1 MDDVTASIII
11 ACQTAGAINSINK
24 LGFSFAMLGRKAIE
38 FGAESISVFSD
49 LQEETQKF
57 GTVFSGVQDMANK
70 HVQDLI
76 DNFGQSELSA
86 KKMMAQTGD
95 LLRGTGM
102 SQEDIA
108 SISGGLS
115 KLGSDLTSFS
125 NYAGG
130 AENSTF
136 ALTKAML
143 GETEMAKSL
152 GVFIKTD
159 TKEFKDL
166 EKQAKTTGI
175 YIEYFGKTFKA
186 STDIQAKAFASLAQE
201 FQQKGYVIGDYN
213 RNQDSIANSGRR
225 VANSLTSL
233 KTEIGRFLNSFT
245 QVGSVNKTF
254 ADFIN
259 GITAKVK
266 ENSAN
271 WAYYIAT
278 GINMW
283 RGGFEMIWAVT
294 KTIFT
299 NIAVVGKYAWDIL
312 VQAWKDAPGFFSA
325 VWEDVK
331 NLTNSTFEFLR
342 QVFIGTCEFYIDIF
356 DSAVTFLMGTIQN
369 FRDNWRSIFSDIIEI
384 VARTGRS
391 IVTYFV
397 EGFKNMGKIAAT
409 FGKNFWDL
417 ITGKKS
423 FTDAFGNI
431 FDSYKQGLVN
441 IRDAVAKEWEGFSVG
456 KGIKQQGQVVKEFGK
471 NIALAYKNYG
481 LKLADSASLFKDTG
495 KNTAEYL
502 EKNGIKIGEF
512 ASISGSINSVIDRY
526 NQRQKE
532 IDARRRGKTAA
543 EDNTKPPEYKAA
555 SSASQAMAKIS
566 KEIFKFRASAQSAV
580 LSNSVDAIRLQSRM
594 LFNNANNPQVKLVEQ
609 GKRSV
614 SLLER
619 MDRTL
624 TNMSR
629 GGSTLSLKT
638 V

>member
-11 ACQTAGAINSINK
+11 ACQTAGAVNSISK
-24 LGFSFAMLGRKAIE
+24 LGFAMSMLGRKALE
-38 FGAESISVFSD
+38 FGAESVQVFSD

-57 GTVFSGVQDMANK
+57 GIVFAGVNK
-70 HVQDLI
+70 GAEAVVKDLM

-86 KKMMAQTGD
+86 RKMMALTGD
-95 LLRGTGM
+95 MLTGFGLGSRDVLDLSAAM
-102 SQEDIA
+102 AKMGADIA
-108 SISGGLS
+108 SF
-115 KLGSDLTSFS
+115 T

-130 AENSTF
+130 AEGATY

-143 GETEMAKSL
+143 GETEQAKML
-152 GVFIKTD
+152 GVAIKTD
-159 TKEFKDL
+159 TPEFRKL
-166 EKQAKTTGI
+166 EKQAQSTGI
-175 YIEYFGKTFKA
+175 YIDELGRTFTA
-186 STDIQAKAFASLAQE
+186 STAQE
-201 FQQKGYVIGDYN
+201 ARAIAVAATIYEQKAHVLGDFA
-213 RNQDSIANSGRR
+213 RNQGSIANQSRTMENRLTELKATIGGFI
-225 VANSLTSL
+225 NSVL
-233 KTEIGRFLNSFT
+233 
-245 QVGSVNKTF
+245 QVGNIKGGFADTF
-254 ADFIN
+254 AS
-259 GITAKVK
+259 ITGYIK
-266 ENSAN
+266 ENSDK
-271 WAYYIAT
+271 WAHKIASFL
-278 GINMW
+278 NMW

-299 NIAVVGKYAWDIL
+299 NIAVVGKYAWDIM
-312 VQAWKDAPGFFSA
+312 VQAWEDAPGFFSA

-331 NLTNSTFEFLR
+331 NLTDSTFEFLR

-456 KGIKQQGQVVKEFGK
+456 KGIKQQGQVVNEFGK
-471 NIALAYKNYG
+471 NIASAYKNYG

-532 IDARRRGKTAA
+532 IDARRGKTAA
-543 EDNTKPPEYKAA
+543 EDSTKPPESKAA
-555 SSASQAMAKIS
+555 SSASQAMANIS

-609 GKRSV
+609 GKKNV
-614 SLLER
+614 SSLENIN
-619 MDRTL
+619 RTL
-624 TNMSR
+624 TNMNRS
-629 GGSTLSLKT
+629 GTTLKLKA

>member
-11 ACQTAGAINSINK
+11 ACQTAGAVNSINK

-102 SQEDIA
+102 DASLIA
-108 SISGGLS
+108 NLSGELA
-115 KLGSDLTSFS
+115 KYGSDLTSFS

-130 AENSTF
+130 AEQATF

-143 GETEMAKSL
+143 GEQEMAKSL
-152 GVFIKTD
+152 GVFIKYD
-159 TKEFKDL
+159 TKMFRDL
-166 EKQAKTTGI
+166 EKEALSTGLAI
-175 YIEYFGKTFKA
+175 GKNGELVKA
-186 STDIQAKAFASLAQE
+186 SNEIQARAIASFAE
-201 FQQKGYVIGDYN
+201 IIRQKGYVLGDYN

-225 VANSLTSL
+225 AANSLTSL
-233 KTEIGRFLNSFT
+233 KTEIGRFLNSFM

-254 ADFIN
+254 ADFID

-266 ENSAN
+266 ANSAN
-271 WAYYIAT
+271 WAYYIAS
-278 GINMW
+278 GLNMW

-342 QVFIGTCEFYIDIF
+342 QVTVSTCEFYVDIF
-356 DSAVTFLMGTIQN
+356 DSAVTFVMGTIQN
-369 FRDNWRSIFSDIIEI
+369 FRDNWRSIFSDIVEI

-397 EGFKNMGKIAAT
+397 EGFKNMANIAAT

-441 IRDAVAKEWEGFSVG
+441 IRNAVAKEWEGFSVG

-471 NIALAYKNYG
+471 NIASAYKKYG

-532 IDARRRGKTAA
+532 IDARRGKTAA
-543 EDNTKPPEYKAA
+543 KDNTKPPESKAA
-555 SSASQAMAKIS
+555 SSASQAMANIS